1 MFFIKSVWRVRK
13 HETQSYRESCVFHF
27 SHFDLYINIYIYII
41 SKSLIWHFLVDTM
54 SNLDLPSRG
63 LPVIITEES
72 VCMVLSITGNSLV
85 CIAAYRNPNLRST
98 TNLYIIALAVSD
110 LLCAA
115 IEMPSTF
122 TTLIIGRWD
131 FGDILCQIQ
140 GSRLV
145 YLPIMLPRQ
154 PLVRQRLTVTWKLWR
169 RTTIIRFS
177 RPADLRYGWVAC
189 GFPLLFTCWLSESQ
203 IGSE

>member
-27 SHFDLYINIYIYII
+27 SHFDLYIYII
-41 SKSLIWHFLVDTM
+41 SKSWTWHFLVDTM

-115 IEMPSTF
+115 FNVYNADHRKMGLWRHLMTN
-122 TTLIIGRWD
+122 
-131 FGDILCQIQ
+131 
-140 GSRLV
+140 SRLSWCICQLCYPGNPWFDSV
-145 YLPIMLPRQ
+145 
-154 PLVRQRLTVTWKLWR
+154 
-169 RTTIIRFS
+169 
-177 RPADLRYGWVAC
+177 
-189 GFPLLFTCWLSESQ
+189 
-203 IGSE
+203 